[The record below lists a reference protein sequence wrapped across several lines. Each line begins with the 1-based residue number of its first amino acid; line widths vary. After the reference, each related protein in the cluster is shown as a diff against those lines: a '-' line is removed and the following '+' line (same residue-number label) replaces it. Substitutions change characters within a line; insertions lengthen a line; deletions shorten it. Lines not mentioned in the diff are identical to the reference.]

1 MPEDRPEI
9 EIDFEGEMRALSS
22 QTNHRN
28 AAAGNGHNLAR
39 IDRGELTEII
49 GQMIRP
55 LAVELEELKKGP
67 LHEHNV
73 MLAALAKSL
82 SQHVASGPMETIG
95 KDLARLGSIEKE
107 LLRLGSVETANSKLF
122 DALHAELKTYKDN
135 FLFDSLQRP
144 YIRDLVSIFDDFS
157 ELHVQTQKRVADLA
171 TKGGG
176 KDTDESAY
184 LATLVGNLGNQ
195 VAHMAEVFLRME
207 VIISYTPAGA
217 PLDKKTHRT
226 VAFEAAKSPADD
238 ALVARSVKPGFTWRE
253 RVIRPEDVVVRRWT
267 PPAATTNPAPATAQP

>member
-22 QTNHRN
+22 QSNHRN

-39 IDRGELTEII
+39 IDRSELTEVI

-55 LAVELEELKKGP
+55 LAVELEALKKGP

-82 SQHVASGPMETIG
+82 SQHVATGPMENIG
-95 KDLARLGSIEKE
+95 KDIARLGSIEKE

-144 YIRDLVSIFDDFS
+144 YIRDLVSLFDDLS
-157 ELHVQTQKRVADLA
+157 ELNVQTGKRAADLA
-171 TKGGG
+171 AKHNGQNA
-176 KDTDESAY
+176 DESTY
-184 LATLVGNLGNQ
+184 LTTLVGNLGNQ
-195 VAHMAEVFLRME
+195 VAHLAEVFQRMD
-207 VIISYTPAGA
+207 VVISYTAVGA

-226 VAFEAAKSPADD
+226 VAFEPAVRPEDD
-238 ALVARSVKPGFTWRE
+238 ALVARSIKPGFTWHD

-267 PPAATTNPAPATAQP
+267 PPAAANPAPAQP